1 MIEELLKISQGQP
14 FVVFILLLAVYA
26 MNKTNSDLI
35 ARLHAERTHRLDQLE
50 DAIARCEEDR
60 KNLWERIAQ
69 KENL

>member
-1 MIEELLKISQGQP
+1 MIDELLKISQGQP

-69 KENL
+69 KDTE